1 LFAKIKVSHRF
12 KPMSRP
18 DQPAFLGSSAF
29 WSFVSEQ
36 QDAPVVRRLEAQVGS
51 HPSTRLP
58 LGSESSAGCGAA

>member
-1 LFAKIKVSHRF
+1 ML
-12 KPMSRP
+12 RP

-36 QDAPVVRRLEAQVGS
+36 QDAPVVRRLEEQVGS